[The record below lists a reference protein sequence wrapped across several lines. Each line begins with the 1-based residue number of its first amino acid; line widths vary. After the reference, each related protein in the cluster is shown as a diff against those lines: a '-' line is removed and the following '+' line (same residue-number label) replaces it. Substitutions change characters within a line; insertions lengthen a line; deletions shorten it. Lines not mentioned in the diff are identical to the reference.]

1 MRFFSCLKNLSK
13 CKQKKKLS
21 PKNISECKLRI
32 LRCSTNC
39 ENRIGN
45 QFENAVI
52 FRTKKKRQKMIQD
65 TKNQYN
71 WEITG
76 SRLSSGLRLSGY
88 DRGRREWVSSISLT
102 CNPCYR
108 GYQNEVRH
116 TTLFIP
122 NQMRDHVLNFWG
134 FFPSCILFE
143 GEVVLCFN
151 IRKSMNEHAVASISS
166 FVYIKMN

>member
-1 MRFFSCLKNLSK
+1 MNV
-13 CKQKKKLS
+13 KKKKRKLIS
-21 PKNISECKLRI
+21 SHLKPNNEICFMSKKTYQNANRKKNYPPKNISECKLRI

-39 ENRIGN
+39 KNRIGN
-45 QFENAVI
+45 QFECSHFWN
-52 FRTKKKRQKMIQD
+52 TKKREKMIQD

-116 TTLFIP
+116 TTLFIT
-122 NQMRDHVLNFWG
+122 NQMRDHVLNFG
-134 FFPSCILFE
+134 FFPSCIILK
-143 GEVVLCFN
+143 G
-151 IRKSMNEHAVASISS
+151 RWYSASTLE
-166 FVYIKMN
+166 